1 MSLRLQIDYLLTK
14 QIIKKNSASF
24 YAAFSKINDKH
35 RRQGIYSIYAY
46 CRYVD
51 DLIDEKQDLPKLLA
65 YKSKLDDFVKG
76 YPVGGFRWRTL
87 KDTALRFYPVG
98 YDYQPYYEMIE
109 GQEFDANPV
118 RMETLN
124 QLLRYCDLVAGSVG
138 KMLLPILAPKAI
150 IDLTPFAIALGRA
163 FQLTNILRDIGEDY
177 RRDRVYLPSSLMKTH
192 QYALSDLRQG
202 TINGPLI
209 AMWEELAAIAEQ
221 YYQQALPMLVH
232 FPEDTRWPLKGALLV
247 YRAILKVI
255 RHQQYTVMKKK
266 HFVPDDEKLAILQQ
280 LKKESLSQ

>member
-138 KMLLPILAPKAI
+138 KMLLPILAPKAT

>member
-1 MSLRLQIDYLLTK
+1 MSLRLDLDYFLTE

-24 YAAFSKINDKH
+24 YAAFSKISDKH
-35 RRQGIYSIYAY
+35 RRRGVFSVYAY

-51 DLIDEKQDLPKLLA
+51 DLIDEKNDLDQLLA

-87 KDTALRFYPVG
+87 KDTATRFYPVD
-98 YDYQPYYEMIE
+98 YDYRAYYEMIE
-109 GQEFDANPV
+109 GQEFDAHPV
-118 RMETLN
+118 RMETID
-124 QLLRYCDLVAGSVG
+124 QLLQYCDLVASSVG
-138 KMLLPILAPKAI
+138 KMLLPILAPKATV
-150 IDLTPFAIALGRA
+150 DLKPFAIALGRA

-177 RRDRVYLPSSLMKTH
+177 RRDRVYLPKSLMNAH
-192 QYALSDLRQG
+192 HYSLSDLKQSLV
-202 TINGPLI
+202 NESFI
-209 AMWEELAAIAEQ
+209 AMWEELASLAER

-247 YRAILKVI
+247 YRAILEVI

-266 HFVPDDEKLAILQQ
+266 HFVPDDQKMAILKQ
-280 LKKESLSQ
+280 LKKESL

>member
-1 MSLRLQIDYLLTK
+1 MSLRLDIDYFLTE

-24 YAAFSKINDKH
+24 YAAFSKISDKH
-35 RRQGIYSIYAY
+35 RRRGVFSVYAY

-51 DLIDEKQDLPKLLA
+51 DLIDEKNDLDQLLA

-87 KDTALRFYPVG
+87 KDTATRFYPVD
-98 YDYQPYYEMIE
+98 YDYQAYYEMIE
-109 GQEFDANPV
+109 GQEFDAHPV
-118 RMETLN
+118 RMETID
-124 QLLRYCDLVAGSVG
+124 QLLQYCDLVASSVG
-138 KMLLPILAPKAI
+138 KMLLPILAPKATM
-150 IDLTPFAIALGRA
+150 DLKPFAIALGRA

-177 RRDRVYLPSSLMKTH
+177 RRDRVYLPKSLMNAH
-192 QYALSDLRQG
+192 HYSLSDLKQSLV
-202 TINGPLI
+202 NESFI
-209 AMWEELAAIAEQ
+209 AMWEELASLAER

-247 YRAILKVI
+247 YRAILEVI

-266 HFVPDDEKLAILQQ
+266 HFVPDDQKMAILKQ
-280 LKKESLSQ
+280 LKKESL

>member
-1 MSLRLQIDYLLTK
+1 MSLRLDLDYFLTE

-24 YAAFSKINDKH
+24 YAAFSKISDKH
-35 RRQGIYSIYAY
+35 RRRGVFSVYAY

-51 DLIDEKQDLPKLLA
+51 DLIDEKNDLDQLLA

-87 KDTALRFYPVG
+87 KDTATRFYPVD
-98 YDYQPYYEMIE
+98 YDYQAYYEMIE
-109 GQEFDANPV
+109 GQEFDAHPV
-118 RMETLN
+118 RMETID
-124 QLLRYCDLVAGSVG
+124 QLLQYCDLVASSVG
-138 KMLLPILAPKAI
+138 KMLLPILAPKATV
-150 IDLTPFAIALGRA
+150 DLKPFAIALGRA

-177 RRDRVYLPSSLMKTH
+177 RRDRVYLPKSLMNAH
-192 QYALSDLRQG
+192 HYSLSDLKQSLV
-202 TINGPLI
+202 NESFI
-209 AMWEELAAIAEQ
+209 AMWKELASLAER

-247 YRAILKVI
+247 YRAILEVI

-266 HFVPDDEKLAILQQ
+266 HFVPDDQKMAILKQ
-280 LKKESLSQ
+280 LKKESL

>member
-1 MSLRLQIDYLLTK
+1 MSLRLDLDYFLTE

-24 YAAFSKINDKH
+24 YAAFSKISDKH
-35 RRQGIYSIYAY
+35 RRRGVFSVYVY

-51 DLIDEKQDLPKLLA
+51 DLIDEKNDLDQLLA

-87 KDTALRFYPVG
+87 KDTATRFYPVD
-98 YDYQPYYEMIE
+98 YDYQAYYEMIE
-109 GQEFDANPV
+109 GQEFDAHPV
-118 RMETLN
+118 RMETID
-124 QLLRYCDLVAGSVG
+124 QLLQYCDLVAGSVG
-138 KMLLPILAPKAI
+138 KMLLPILAPKATV
-150 IDLTPFAIALGRA
+150 DLKPFAIALGRA

-177 RRDRVYLPSSLMKTH
+177 RRDRVYLPKSLMNAH
-192 QYALSDLRQG
+192 HYSLSDLKQSLV
-202 TINGPLI
+202 NESFI
-209 AMWEELAAIAEQ
+209 AMWEELASLAER

-247 YRAILKVI
+247 YRAILEVI

-266 HFVPDDEKLAILQQ
+266 HFVPDDQKMGILKQ
-280 LKKESLSQ
+280 LKKESL

>member
-24 YAAFSKINDKH
+24 YAAFSKIKDKH
-35 RRQGIYSIYAY
+35 RRRGIYSIYSY

-138 KMLLPILAPKAI
+138 KMLLPILAPKAT

-192 QYALSDLRQG
+192 QYALFDLRQG

>member
-1 MSLRLQIDYLLTK
+1 MSLRLDIDYFLTE

-24 YAAFSKINDKH
+24 YAAFSKISDKN
-35 RRQGIYSIYAY
+35 RRRGVFSVYAY

-51 DLIDEKQDLPKLLA
+51 DLIDEKNDLDQLLA

-87 KDTALRFYPVG
+87 KDTATRFYPVD
-98 YDYQPYYEMIE
+98 YDYQAYYEMIE
-109 GQEFDANPV
+109 GQEFDAHPV
-118 RMETLN
+118 RMETIN
-124 QLLRYCDLVAGSVG
+124 QLLQYCDLVAGSVG
-138 KMLLPILAPKAI
+138 KMLLPILAPKATV
-150 IDLTPFAIALGRA
+150 DLKPFAIALGRA

-177 RRDRVYLPSSLMKTH
+177 RRDRVYLPKSLMNAH
-192 QYALSDLRQG
+192 HYSLSDLKQSLV
-202 TINGPLI
+202 NESFM
-209 AMWEELAAIAEQ
+209 AMWEELASLAER

-247 YRAILKVI
+247 YRAILEVI

-266 HFVPDDEKLAILQQ
+266 HFVPDDQKMAILKQ
-280 LKKESLSQ
+280 LKKESL